1 MQFRVPQFI
10 DIEDKILGPLSW
22 KQFAYVLGAAAI
34 AYISLRLL
42 PSKIVALFV
51 GGPFIILFLS
61 LAFVRINDR
70 PFVDTLQNA
79 FAYFFGGNIYTW
91 QKDNSVKSENSASY
105 DSSRSENV
113 KKEINNTIIKR
124 GSSYEKKNLQDLA
137 VGLDIKSGKED
148 SDMI

>member
-22 KQFAYVLGAAAI
+22 RQFAYVLGAAAV

-42 PSKIVALFV
+42 PSKVIALLV
-51 GGPFIILFLS
+51 GGPFIILFLA

-79 FAYFFGGNIYTW
+79 FTYFFGGNIYTW
-91 QKDNSVKSENSASY
+91 QKENKVKTPISAAENLKPLADPS
-105 DSSRSENV
+105 
-113 KKEINNTIIKR
+113 TPKR
-124 GSSYEKKNLQDLA
+124 GSFYEKKNLQDLA
-137 VGLDIKSGKED
+137 VGLDIKIDKEE
-148 SDMI
+148 SDVL

>member
-22 KQFAYVLGAAAI
+22 RQFAYVLGAAAV
-34 AYISLRLL
+34 AYVSLRLL
-42 PSKIVALFV
+42 DSKVTALIV
-51 GGPFIILFLS
+51 GGPFVALFLA

-79 FAYFFGGNIYTW
+79 FSYFFGGNIYTW
-91 QKDNSVKSENSASY
+91 QKDNTIKPENSASY

-113 KKEINNTIIKR
+113 KKEINNSVER
-124 GSSYEKKNLQDLA
+124 RSNHYERQNLKDLA
-137 VGLDIKSGKED
+137 VGLDIKSDKGED
-148 SDMI
+148 DMI